1 MNWIISGMAEMYVA
15 YREDRQIGNISR
27 NGWLVT
33 ALFAAILIA
42 LLVVTLQ
49 A

>member
-1 MNWIISGMAEMYVA
+1 MNWLIGGMAEMYVA
-15 YREDRQIGNISR
+15 YRENRQLGQISR